1 MDLTAAAPPKV
12 IASDE
17 ASDEETWEMDGRAAA
32 PPKVIAFGGISINE
46 SYLRAWTFF
55 DHLQEQMA
63 TTIAF
68 VNQQRTVHSRPWGT
82 TCKGCKPTAGTS
94 LYRGIDIGDG

>member
-17 ASDEETWEMDGRAAA
+17 ASDEETWEMDGTAAA

-46 SYLRAWTFF
+46 SYLRAWTFLIINRSKWLPLLHSSTNSELF
-55 DHLQEQMA
+55 THDHGGQPVKA
-63 TTIAF
+63 
-68 VNQQRTVHSRPWGT
+68 VSQQREHRPLSRN
-82 TCKGCKPTAGTS
+82 
-94 LYRGIDIGDG
+94 